1 MEVERYKMTFTK
13 KINEKELNGEIYEMD
28 IEQKIKHEMISGNI
42 RILGHDFVKNN
53 KNKAKLIINNKKNR
67 LKELVNKKE
76 FTDDKIKINMILS
89 KDISNIS
96 NMFKNCVKLLE
107 CSIDDDILN
116 INDEKR
122 YKFEEFLN
130 CNIGHNENIYEDYFE
145 ENYINFNFYNDNG
158 NIYSNYSEITKREER
173 DIDNYNS
180 TLTDIKNNIIIYQ
193 YNYYYNMSEM
203 FYNCK
208 ALSSISDIFKKN
220 TDNVKD
226 ISYG

>member
-28 IEQKIKHEMISGNI
+28 IEQKVKHEMIGGNI

-96 NMFKNCVKLLE
+96 NMFKNCKKLLE
-107 CSIDDDILN
+107 ISIDDDFIN
-116 INDEKR
+116 INDEEF
-122 YKFEEFLN
+122 YKFEEYLDY
-130 CNIGHNENIYEDYFE
+130 NIENNEDIYEDYYE
-145 ENYINFNFYNDNG
+145 DNYINFYNDND
-158 NIYSNYSEITKREER
+158 NIYSNCSEIMKRETR

-180 TLTDIKNNIIIYQ
+180 TFTEIKNNIIIYQ
-193 YNYYYNMSEM
+193 YNYYSNMSEM
-203 FYNCK
+203 FYNCLS
-208 ALSSISDIFKKN
+208 LSSLPNISKWN
-220 TDNVKD
+220 TNNVNYM
-226 ISYG
+226 S